1 MPVVAGA
8 GPGQAVDD
16 IDLSDLSFW
25 VRPRAEID
33 AAFALLRAN
42 RPLPFYPEPAT
53 ASEMITRGP
62 GYYAVTR
69 HADIVRIS
77 SEPGVFSSARGAT
90 SVPDLPPEFLEFFGG
105 MINMDPPRHHRLRRI
120 VSRAFTPRFIAQTE
134 DDIAALARGI
144 VTELRDEGPGDFVSR
159 VAARLPLEVICR
171 MMGLPPERY
180 GDVFHCTNVIL
191 GSGDPDFVPEG
202 ADIVAALLGAGAEL
216 AELLHEMATKRR
228 AGPTDDLTT
237 ALALA
242 EVDGEQLDN
251 AEIASFF
258 ILLLVAGNETTRT
271 AISHALLALTAFPE
285 QRDIWRNDLA
295 GVSRTAVEEIVRW
308 ASPVRWMRRTVTS
321 EVELAGQRL
330 NPGDK
335 VLLFYSSANRDE
347 AVFTGPDRF
356 DVRRDPNPHLGFGGA
371 GPHFCLGAHLAR
383 REISVIWRELL
394 TQLPDIHASGEPEWL
409 ASSFINGVK
418 RLSTEW

>member
-1 MPVVAGA
+1 MSVVAGA
-8 GPGQAVDD
+8 GPGQTVDD

-33 AAFALLRAN
+33 AAFALLRGA
-42 RPLPFYPEPAT
+42 PSLPFYAEPQP
-53 ASEMITRGP
+53 ASEMITKGP

-77 SEPGVFSSARGAT
+77 SEPGTFSSARGAT
-90 SVPDLPPEFLEFFGG
+90 SIPDLPPEFLEFFGG

-180 GDVFHCTNVIL
+180 GDVFRCTNVIL
-191 GSGDPDFVPEG
+191 GSGDPDFVPPG

-216 AELLHEMATKRR
+216 AELLQEMAVRRR
-228 AGPTDDLTT
+228 ADPTNDLTT

-251 AEIASFF
+251 AEIVSFF

-285 QRDIWRNDLA
+285 QRDIWRDDLA

-308 ASPVRWMRRTVTS
+308 ASPVRWMRRTVTG
-321 EVELAGQRL
+321 EVQLSGQRL

-347 AVFTGPDRF
+347 AVFTDPDRF

-394 TQLPDIHASGEPEWL
+394 TQLPDLHASGDPEWL

-418 RLSTEW
+418 RLSADW